1 MFFLRIDREKWLHEM
16 PKIAILYELSALA
29 E

>member
-1 MFFLRIDREKWLHEM
+1 MFLLRIDREKWLHEILR
-16 PKIAILYELSALA
+16 IALLYELSALA